1 VVLVFR
7 IYEIVYR
14 IWPAYGHVITGN
26 TYMTDTNPDLKY
38 RFFWLLVGYAL
49 VALIVYLS
57 LTSKQVIYMGLFKNQ
72 DKLYHAAAYFTL
84 MFWFSQIYHR
94 NVQRAQLIVAFVFL
108 GILMEFLQ
116 GLTPHRD
123 PDIADAM
130 ADIAGVLLGYV
141 VTRWRLRFMLAR
153 FETIFS

>member
-1 VVLVFR
+1 
-7 IYEIVYR
+7 
-14 IWPAYGHVITGN
+14 
-26 TYMTDTNPDLKY
+26 MTDTNPDLKY
-38 RFFWLLVGYAL
+38 RFFWLLVGYAI
-49 VALIVYLS
+49 VALVVYLS
-57 LTSKQVIYMGLFKNQ
+57 LTSKPIDLYMGFKNQ
-72 DKLYHAAAYFTL
+72 DKLYHATAYFTL

-108 GILMEFLQ
+108 GILLEFLQ

-130 ADIAGVLLGYV
+130 ANTAGVLLGYV
-141 VTRWRLRFMLAR
+141 VTRWRLRFLLAR